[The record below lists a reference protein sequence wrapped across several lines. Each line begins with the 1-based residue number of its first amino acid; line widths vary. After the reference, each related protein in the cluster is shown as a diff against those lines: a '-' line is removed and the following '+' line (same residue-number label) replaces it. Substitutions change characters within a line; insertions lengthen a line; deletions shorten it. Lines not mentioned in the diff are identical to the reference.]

1 MTLIEGETFMR
12 SVRNKTFGDGSCR
25 MHSGIELLAFTI
37 MVLCVTLTAC
47 EKRFTG
53 KTHVFT
59 CSDGT
64 RVEVVYAE
72 KRDYAMVRLGDKSY
86 KLKQIPAASGAK
98 YSDGKV
104 VFWNKGRGAFIE
116 IGGEVVYDGCQ
127 LVE

>member
-1 MTLIEGETFMR
+1 MR
-12 SVRNKTFGDGSCR
+12 SVRNKTLGNGSCQR
-25 MHSGIELLAFTI
+25 HPGSRLLVSAI
-37 MVLCVTLTAC
+37 MVLYLTITAC
-47 EKRFTG
+47 EKKFTG

-64 RVEVVYAE
+64 RVEVVYSE

-116 IGGEVVYDGCQ
+116 IGGEVVYDGCH